1 MLRLKSFYTRPCYLK
16 WKQVEPEGVVVE
28 ESKDLALVL
37 LVLSSITLS
46 DQTNFETRIVLCC
59 SCLLHFLT

>member
-1 MLRLKSFYTRPCYLK
+1 MLRLKSFYPRPCYLK
-16 WKQVEPEGVVVE
+16 PEGVVVE

-46 DQTNFETRIVLCC
+46 DQANFETRIVLCC

>member
-1 MLRLKSFYTRPCYLK
+1 MFIPAPIVL
-16 WKQVEPEGVVVE
+16 WKRVEPEGVVIK

-46 DQTNFETRIVLCC
+46 DQANFETRIVLRC
-59 SCLLHFLT
+59 SCILYSLT